1 MQAQRRHTFL
11 SPASVTPLFFHIL
24 YEPVYIVNSPAD
36 MLKFIQDITLFY
48 FYFQNPLF
56 DLLKIAL
63 FGNLIH
69 EDTSCPSFY
78 LFFAGRAIMNL
89 KKKPDKKPAF
99 LNFQSQEECSASV
112 HKQIP

>member
-1 MQAQRRHTFL
+1 MTESHDLICRRKDNSLF
-11 SPASVTPLFFHIL
+11 SPPASVMPLFFHAL

-69 EDTSCPSFY
+69 KDTPCSSFY
-78 LFFAGRAIMNL
+78 LFFADRAIMNIIKNREPGFL
-89 KKKPDKKPAF
+89 CKKKITQA
-99 LNFQSQEECSASV
+99 
-112 HKQIP
+112 